1 MALPVAQIMS
11 QLQTGDCEDIEE
23 DDIAEGP
30 ELEDEGGNEELF
42 KDTKLEISEG
52 THWYPLVPVGT
63 RWYLLVP
70 VGTSW
75 YSLVGTSTYWWL
87 MRLMFLMT
95 LMLLMT
101 LK

>member
-42 KDTKLEISEG
+42 KDTKLEIIEG
-52 THWYPLVPVGT
+52 ERDGCNWLVIDDVHIC
-63 RWYLLVP
+63 
-70 VGTSW
+70 
-75 YSLVGTSTYWWL
+75 
-87 MRLMFLMT
+87 FLT
-95 LMLLMT
+95 TFTML
-101 LK
+101 

>member
-42 KDTKLEISEG
+42 KDTKLEILSG
-52 THWYPLVPVGT
+52 F
-63 RWYLLVP
+63 
-70 VGTSW
+70 
-75 YSLVGTSTYWWL
+75 SLS
-87 MRLMFLMT
+87 
-95 LMLLMT
+95 
-101 LK
+101 

>member
-42 KDTKLEISEG
+42 KDTKLEIS
-52 THWYPLVPVGT
+52 T
-63 RWYLLVP
+63 RWNQLV
-70 VGTSW
+70 
-75 YSLVGTSTYWWL
+75 LVG
-87 MRLMFLMT
+87 RH
-95 LMLLMT
+95 
-101 LK
+101 

>member
-1 MALPVAQIMS
+1 MQVALLVLVFLVLLVP
-11 QLQTGDCEDIEE
+11 TGTH
-23 DDIAEGP
+23 
-30 ELEDEGGNEELF
+30 F
-42 KDTKLEISEG
+42 TG
-52 THWYPLVPVGT
+52 THWYPLLPSDTSGNSLVPVGT

-70 VGTSW
+70 VGTRW
-75 YSLVGTSTYWWL
+75 YSLVRTSTYWWL

>member
-1 MALPVAQIMS
+1 MIIMKNDIRDVGS
-11 QLQTGDCEDIEE
+11 TADLVLVFLVLLVPTGTHC
-23 DDIAEGP
+23 
-30 ELEDEGGNEELF
+30 
-42 KDTKLEISEG
+42 TG
-52 THWYPLVPVGT
+52 THWYPLLPSGTSGNSLVPVGT

-70 VGTSW
+70 VGTRW
-75 YSLVGTSTYWWL
+75 YSLVRTSTYWWL

>member
-42 KDTKLEISEG
+42 NDTKLEIIEAV

-63 RWYLLVP
+63 HWYPLVLAGTFWYPLEPAGTRWYALVP
-70 VGTSW
+70 TG
-75 YSLVGTSTYWWL
+75 G
-87 MRLMFLMT
+87 
-95 LMLLMT
+95 
-101 LK
+101 